1 MTGSHPSRDGR
12 LFMICIVCE
21 DEFNEFSAAK
31 RAAGGLRTQC
41 PDCSKES
48 VVKYA
53 GVSSGDGKGS
63 QVNVLSFSS
72 TEDRAKYISFW
83 QSTSGL
89 HKGKS
94 CQLSKHASTDP
105 GIKFNTISAVIPT
118 NHKGKM

>member
-1 MTGSHPSRDGR
+1 
-12 LFMICIVCE
+12 MICIVCE

-41 PDCSKES
+41 PDCSKEN

-53 GVSSGDGKGS
+53 GVQSADGKGS

-83 QSTSGL
+83 KNNSGL

-94 CQLSKHASTDP
+94 CTLGSHLSTDR
-105 GIKFNTISAVIPT
+105 GIKFETIVAHQAT
-118 NHKGKM
+118 NHKGKL